1 MLYTALIVPV
11 FSYSYVTYLMLC
23 SYVSYS
29 YVYIFTLC
37 SCVQEVLWWVTDVPL
52 CEKVLFVSKDLKI

>member
-11 FSYSYVTYLMLC
+11 FSYSYVTYFMLC

-52 CEKVLFVSKDLKI
+52 C